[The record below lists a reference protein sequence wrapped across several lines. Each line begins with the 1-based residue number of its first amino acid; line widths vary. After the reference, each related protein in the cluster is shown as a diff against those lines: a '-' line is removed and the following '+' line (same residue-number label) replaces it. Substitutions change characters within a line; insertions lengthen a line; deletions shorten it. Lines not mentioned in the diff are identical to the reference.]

1 MANIQKIYS
10 DIDLTFAKK
19 PVTGDVALRY
29 DVQAVIASI
38 RNLLLTRHYEKPFNS
53 NIGSN
58 IVGLLFEPM
67 NSMTSN
73 LLEREVRNVIQN
85 FEPRANLKSVSVVAQ
100 ESKNAYTVTIVFFTE
115 NSTEAFNVS
124 ILLERTR

>member
-10 DIDLTFAKK
+10 DIDLTFTKK
-19 PVTGDVALRY
+19 PVTNDVALRY

-38 RNLLLTRHYEKPFNS
+38 RNLLMTRHYEKPFNS

-67 NSMTSN
+67 TSMTSN

-85 FEPRANLKSVSVVAQ
+85 FEPRAILKGVSVVAQ
-100 ESKNAYTVTIVFFTE
+100 ESKNAYSVTITFFTE
-115 NSTEAFNVS
+115 NSTQAYNVS